1 MKLFDFFSNSLMY
14 IQFLLLFYFV
24 KKKKKKKIS
33 KTYSQNKYTSVYD
46 YREYK

>member
-1 MKLFDFFSNSLMY
+1 MY

-24 KKKKKKKIS
+24 KKKKKIS